1 MERRRILTTC
11 GTVIVG
17 ALAGCSGG
25 GGDGE
30 ATPTGTA
37 EPTATA
43 TEAPTATATAT
54 ETATETA
61 EPTATETATTT
72 AAPGPSGPTHDIG
85 ESFTVGSGDEAIGY
99 RIVDLFRADR
109 VGSDANNSVADGTHL
124 IVVVELSN
132 PRNDPISFPDNSFLV
147 WNEEQILYLDDGA
160 TPKISDEPRI
170 DVQPLGTA
178 TVLGGS
184 SKTGAVVFDV
194 DPDQTY
200 WIRINPTGDSGE
212 THYVPVGPV
221 SDVQQLRSSM
231 T

>member
-1 MERRRILTTC
+1 MERRRLLTAC

-25 GGDGE
+25 GGEE

-43 TEAPTATATAT
+43 TAAPTATAT
-54 ETATETA
+54 ETPTETA

-99 RIVDLFRADR
+99 RIVDFFRADR
-109 VGSDANNSVADGTHL
+109 VGSEASNSVADGTYL

-132 PRNDPISFPDNSFLV
+132 PRNNAISFPNNNFLA
-147 WNEEQILYLDDGA
+147 WNEDQLLYLDDEA
-160 TPKISDEPRI
+160 TPTISDDSRI

-178 TVLGGS
+178 TVLAGS
-184 SKTGAVVFDV
+184 SKTGAVLFDV
-194 DPDQTY
+194 DPDRSY

-221 SDVQQLRSSM
+221 ADVQELQSSI